1 MNGLLILSPVKPLL
15 VNIGLLGNTLLPIFV
30 SPFLAGPPPPSGSL
44 TIFCTINAAARAM
57 ITSRI
62 RDKSPGDSGVFS
74 DSSSLDCN
82 VSLGAAVV
90 DSSVD

>member
-1 MNGLLILSPVKPLL
+1 MCEEIDHHHHGLLAHR
-15 VNIGLLGNTLLPIFV
+15 
-30 SPFLAGPPPPSGSL
+30 FLAGPPPPSGSL
-44 TIFCTINAAARAM
+44 TIFCTINAAARAI

-62 RDKSPGDSGVFS
+62 RDKSPGDSGFFS